1 MRSLRASTEEEEE
14 EEEEKK
20 NEALAVDSVM
30 RIASCTKL
38 LTCIAAMQCV
48 ERGLITL
55 DEDVRPVLHELGDL
69 DIIVVGGER
78 EGEGEGEGD
87 GVSTCKNTAPI
98 TLRYGLEI

>member
-1 MRSLRASTEEEEE
+1 MRSLRASTEEKKKK
-14 EEEEKK
+14 EKK
-20 NEALAVDSVM
+20 NEALTVDSVM

-78 EGEGEGEGD
+78 EGEGEGD
-87 GVSTCKNTAPI
+87 GVSTCKNTVPI
-98 TLRYGLEI
+98 TLRYVWS